1 MWLCT
6 LCGMDLCALLYFS
19 WRAELKSTR
28 NIFWIACFMQYWIQ
42 PLAKDVANVWANKY
56 LVFWTSSVNR
66 LSHQKK
72 KKMHGLNSIASC
84 CVNYE
89 YRYSIFLLGPQTWPT
104 STRLF
109 LHCNVLLV
117 FLLFSPS
124 LDSGF
129 SHGRLNWKKP
139 VAWKGKCAMF
149 LFRV

>member
-1 MWLCT
+1 MSQQIPRILN
-6 LCGMDLCALLYFS
+6 FIS
-19 WRAELKSTR
+19 KQ
-28 NIFWIACFMQYWIQ
+28 II
-42 PLAKDVANVWANKY
+42 
-56 LVFWTSSVNR
+56 SS
-66 LSHQKK
+66 K

-89 YRYSIFLLGPQTWPT
+89 YRCSIFLLGPQTWPT

-149 LFRV
+149 LFSLNKNMLLYVLWLNLTQNDMYSSTILQYKSKIEFYYTAIQM